1 MDDLMQMIQDKDR
14 LIRELLKELVHY
26 KDSVADAEAEMLS
39 QQATI
44 IEQRAELGER
54 VPFEI
59 VQEIAH
65 EAHMMG
71 RVYHAGGEKA
81 KPAQTYKDI
90 ERMIHFK
97 AKLPAVK

>member
-44 IEQRAELGER
+44 IEQRVEFKTDYQNMRDEFMFIIDRQGAEIIELKEDLR
-54 VPFEI
+54 KS
-59 VQEIAH
+59 VQII
-65 EAHMMG
+65 
-71 RVYHAGGEKA
+71 RC
-81 KPAQTYKDI
+81 
-90 ERMIHFK
+90 
-97 AKLPAVK
+97 